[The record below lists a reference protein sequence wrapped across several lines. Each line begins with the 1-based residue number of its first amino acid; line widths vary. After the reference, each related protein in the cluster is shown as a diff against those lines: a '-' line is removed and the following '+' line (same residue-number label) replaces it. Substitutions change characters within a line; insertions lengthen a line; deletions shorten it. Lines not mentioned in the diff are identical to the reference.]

1 VSIHKAHQIRETAAT
16 FNAAHDYDL
25 AAALELSAAVIR
37 HAHLVQVAR
46 TEAKDPQMMLPIGG
60 EAFLP

>member
-1 VSIHKAHQIRETAAT
+1 MSIHKTHLIRQTAAD

-37 HAHLVQVAR
+37 HAHLVQIAR
-46 TEAKDPQMMLPIGG
+46 TQAADPQLTLGI
-60 EAFLP
+60 EDATQ

>member
-1 VSIHKAHQIRETAAT
+1 MSTHQAHLIRQTAAD

-25 AAALELSAAVIR
+25 AAALELSAVVIR

-46 TEAKDPQMMLPIGG
+46 AEAKDPQLLLPIGE
-60 EAFLP
+60 EAPLP

>member
-1 VSIHKAHQIRETAAT
+1 MSIHKTHLIRQTAAD

-37 HAHLVQVAR
+37 HAHLVQIAR
-46 TEAKDPQMMLPIGG
+46 TQAADPQLTLGIE
-60 EAFLP
+60 EATQ

>member
-1 VSIHKAHQIRETAAT
+1 MSTHKTHLIRQTAAD

-46 TEAKDPQMMLPIGG
+46 TESKDPQMMLPIGE
-60 EAFLP
+60 EAPLP

>member
-1 VSIHKAHQIRETAAT
+1 MSIHKTHLIRQTAAD

-37 HAHLVQVAR
+37 HAHLVQIAR
-46 TEAKDPQMMLPIGG
+46 TQAADPQLTLGIE
-60 EAFLP
+60 EANQ